1 MTPAS
6 TIAYNELLKNNPT
19 ALKNAEAV
27 LDPLSPFF
35 MEEAYNY
42 IAAAEW
48 PDDIKGA
55 GWKSFNPLHFVNPPI
70 IDGFDGDIHTS
81 QTNAS
86 FGAASCMKTLANPT
100 TDVNLIPKSL
110 CTRLMIH
117 FIGDIHQPL
126 HSSTLFS
133 PEFPEGDM
141 GGNLFEIDYT
151 PRKSFK
157 KLHTFWDATSHYYG
171 EVKVP
176 VTDKVFDKL

>member
-19 ALKNAEAV
+19 ALKNAEAI

-70 IDGFDGDIHTS
+70 IDGYDGEIHTS

-86 FGAASCMKTLANPT
+86 FGAASCM
-100 TDVNLIPKSL
+100 
-110 CTRLMIH
+110 
-117 FIGDIHQPL
+117 
-126 HSSTLFS
+126 
-133 PEFPEGDM
+133 
-141 GGNLFEIDYT
+141 
-151 PRKSFK
+151 
-157 KLHTFWDATSHYYG
+157 
-171 EVKVP
+171 
-176 VTDKVFDKL
+176 